1 MAGMTEETKQA
12 IWEMIKFAVITV
24 AIVVPVRAYV
34 AQPFIVSGSSMVPTF
49 HNGEYLVIDE
59 FSYHLR
65 GPSRGEVVVFRY
77 PKDPSKFFIK
87 RVIGLPGET
96 LNLSPLGIT
105 IVKENKEEVKIDE
118 PYITNQ
124 SLPYQSI
131 KLKNDEYFVMGDNRP
146 ASLDSRV
153 WGPVE
158 EDLIKGRVFLRLLP
172 ISEIGLLPGH
182 VAN

>member
-1 MAGMTEETKQA
+1 MSDETKQS
-12 IWEMIKFAVITV
+12 IWEMIKFAAITV
-24 AIVVPVRAYV
+24 AIVLPIRAYV

-49 HNGEYLVIDE
+49 QNGEYLVIDE

-65 GPSRGEVVVFRY
+65 GPQRGEVVVFRY

-96 LNLSPLGIT
+96 VSMSPAGVT
-105 IVKENKEEVKIDE
+105 IIKANKEEVTIDE
-118 PYITNQ
+118 PYVSEQN
-124 SLPYQSI
+124 LPYQTV
-131 KLKNDEYFVMGDNRP
+131 KLGENEYYVMGDNRP

-158 EDLIKGRVFLRLLP
+158 EGLIKGRVFLRLLP
-172 ISEIGLLPGH
+172 FSALSLLPGD
-182 VAN
+182 ATK